1 MIEFI
6 KFANERRER
15 YRVATEI
22 SLENGRRI
30 VRKKAMGDEACKHI
44 RTIAENAEI
53 LAAIY
58 GKEHVAGARLEDE
71 HTVVLEYVE
80 GTSLH
85 SRILAALER
94 RDRAAADRTIR
105 FFIDEILAK
114 GPDPAAGSFQLTDSS
129 APARDSDID
138 LDFDN
143 VILTQ
148 DGWKIIDYE
157 WLFPSVPRA
166 FLLGRALR
174 TLGERSAALGA
185 AGADELLQAYGA
197 AWSAEDD
204 AREKAFY
211 SEVLTFPMRPYEK
224 RIYDPVA
231 DMRDKRD
238 AVQRDLDITRKERN
252 AFERDL
258 GAARV
263 DCETLRAG
271 LHAVRGERDGYR
283 QAAGNLQQQ
292 VNELRQ
298 GMDGLRQ
305 SVNGLQTE
313 LDTIHGSRGWRL
325 LTSWY
330 RLRDH
335 ILPPG
340 SLRRKAVKLS
350 AWALLH
356 PQRMLSLLTWEN
368 LHKSF
373 VTFRAGG
380 LRALAGRV
388 DAKLHAPAVTA
399 IPDAAEIT
407 WLNDWLEP
415 QAKDDLPEGTV
426 IDIIVP
432 IYGAYD
438 FTRRCLASVYD
449 NTDIAYEL
457 YLVDDKSPDER
468 IGKLLDELDAAPRPA
483 HMQALH
489 ILRNEENLGFIGSV
503 NRAFAASKHDAVL
516 LNTDTEVPP
525 GWLSRLV
532 APLYADEHVASV
544 TPYANSATICSFP
557 VFNQNND
564 LPDGLSAE
572 DVDACIRQAG
582 GTPVTIPT
590 GVGFAMAVRRQ
601 CLDDYGAFDTT
612 YGKGYGEEND
622 WCCRVAAHGY
632 RHVHVT
638 NLFIYHKH
646 GASFGER
653 KDKKRDKRI
662 EENLAKL
669 AARYPDYSARVQ
681 DCIARDP
688 ERQHR
693 SFLRQIVHARR
704 IGGPGV
710 LCICH
715 ASGGGTL
722 AYQEQ
727 WIGEHADSARIY
739 TLTAL
744 ADGRT
749 AELSDRTGQGE
760 EKQYLDMTTCTEETF
775 RALVR
780 VLGITEIR
788 INHLISFPLQAFL
801 HLIAAAG
808 VPYHFFAHDY
818 YAVCPSYTLI
828 DGGGHF
834 CGVPGDLAV
843 CDACLRARHEDALGG
858 IRAWRDAFGTF
869 LAGAVVTAPSQ
880 ATADLIR
887 RAYPDI
893 QVGVVEHH
901 LTYELARTYRDEFAA
916 GQPVHIA
923 AIGAL
928 SPEKGADILYEMA
941 DIIRERHLPIRLH
954 LIGYTYRQ
962 SAPDDDGV
970 LAITGRYD
978 PQALPQLL
986 ADARA
991 AAVII
996 PAVWPET
1003 YCYTAS
1009 EAMACGYPVY
1019 CYDLGAPPERVRRT
1033 GQGRVVSEMTAG
1045 AMLRAI
1051 EQDFLAAPPME

>member
-1 MIEFI
+1 MIEFV

-15 YRVATEI
+15 YRIATEI
-22 SLENGRRI
+22 SLENGRHI
-30 VRKKAMGDEACKHI
+30 VRKRAMEQDACAHI

-53 LAAIY
+53 LADIY
-58 GKEHVAGARLEDE
+58 GKEHVAGAHLEDE
-71 HTVVLEYVE
+71 RTLSLEYVE

-94 RDRAAADRTIR
+94 RDRTAADRSIR

-114 GPDPAAGSFQLTDSS
+114 GPDPVEGRFQLTDS
-129 APARDSDID
+129 ADPARDSDID

-143 VILTQ
+143 VIITK

-157 WLFPSVPRA
+157 WLFPGVPRR

-174 TLGERSAALGA
+174 TLGERAAVLGA
-185 AGADELLQAYGA
+185 AGAEELLHAYGITWNGA
-197 AWSAEDD
+197 DD
-204 AREKAFY
+204 AREKEFY
-211 SEVLTFPMRPYEK
+211 NEVLTFSLRPYEK

-231 DMRDKRD
+231 DMRGQRD
-238 AVQRDLDITRKERN
+238 AVQRDLDITRKER
-252 AFERDL
+252 AEFERDL
-258 GAARV
+258 AAVRV

-271 LHAVRGERDGYR
+271 LSAVRAERDDYKQSAEELQKNVDG
-283 QAAGNLQQQ
+283 LQQSMS
-292 VNELRQ
+292 ELRQ
-298 GMDGLRQ
+298 QADGLRA
-305 SVNGLQTE
+305 E

-330 RLRDH
+330 RLRDWL
-335 ILPPG
+335 LPRG
-340 SLRRKAVKLS
+340 SLRRKTVKLS
-350 AWALLH
+350 AWMLLH
-356 PQRMLSLLTWEN
+356 PKRMLSLLTWDN
-368 LHKSF
+368 LRKSF

-532 APLYADEHVASV
+532 APLYADKHVASV

-632 RHVHVT
+632 RHVHAT
-638 NLFIYHKH
+638 DLFIYHKH

-788 INHLISFPLQAFL
+788 INHLIGFPLQAFL

-1009 EAMACGYPVY
+1009 EAMACGYPIY